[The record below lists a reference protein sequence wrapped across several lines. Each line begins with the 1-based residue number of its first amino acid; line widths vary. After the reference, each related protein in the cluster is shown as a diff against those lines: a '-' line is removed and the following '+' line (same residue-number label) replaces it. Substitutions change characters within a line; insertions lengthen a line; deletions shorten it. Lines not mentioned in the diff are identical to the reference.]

1 MPSTTGRVAALLSEL
16 FDGAG
21 RYAVGLGARRLSEGL
36 SLVLEHGDAEQ
47 RAAAQASAE
56 AIKAVSR
63 SLTIEFHGHIAEGRF
78 TEESFLRGRALA
90 ERLCYPA
97 EVLDRLPDRAVERF
111 IGLAN
116 PFVFGRAKPGEF
128 VVDVGCGAGLD
139 STVAAFDVGPSGL
152 VLGLDATFM
161 MAKVASEI
169 ERPLAAQPVYGQSLA
184 EFLPVR
190 SDSADLVTSNGVF
203 NLCDRPVVLRECLRI
218 LKPGGRLQ
226 FGDLALDAAG
236 FHELAAEWWS
246 FSHNRLT
253 IDRWRDLLTSCGFVD
268 VEIGAITHPGGL
280 RSLAP
285 MVGRSFYAAKPR

>member
-1 MPSTTGRVAALLSEL
+1 MPSTTCRVASVLAEL

-21 RYAVGLGARRLSEGL
+21 RYAVGLGAGRLSEGL

-47 RAAAQASAE
+47 RDAAKESAE
-56 AIKAVSR
+56 AIKGVSR
-63 SLTIEFHGHIAEGRF
+63 SLTIEFHGRIAEGRF

-90 ERLCYPA
+90 ERLRYPA
-97 EVLDRLPDRAVERF
+97 EVLDRLPDRVVERF

-139 STVAAFDVGPSGL
+139 STVAAFDVGPSGF

-161 MAKVASEI
+161 MAKVATEI
-169 ERPLAAQPVYGQSLA
+169 DRPIATPPVYGQSLA

-190 SDSADLVTSNGVF
+190 SDSADLITSNGVF
-203 NLCDRPVVLRECLRI
+203 NLCDRPVVLRECLRV

-226 FGDLALDAAG
+226 FGDLALDATG
-236 FHELAAEWWS
+236 FNALVAEWWS

-253 IDRWRDLLTSCGFVD
+253 VDRWRDLLEGCGFVD
-268 VEIGAITHPGGL
+268 VEIGPVTHPEGPQ
-280 RSLAP
+280 SIAP
-285 MVGRSFYAAKPR
+285 MVGRAFYAAKPR